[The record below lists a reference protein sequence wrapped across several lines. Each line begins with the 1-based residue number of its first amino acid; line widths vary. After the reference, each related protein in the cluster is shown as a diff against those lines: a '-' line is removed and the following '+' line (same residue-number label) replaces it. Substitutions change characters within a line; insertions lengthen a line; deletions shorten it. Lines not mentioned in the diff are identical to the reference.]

1 MVVAT
6 LIISWLFRNN
16 NSPRQIHNADINQW
30 SSIKAKL
37 SSANSWRK
45 VKKKAPAENHGRHS
59 LPITSQKFL
68 LPFLPDVHGS
78 SWVHQSSAH
87 CSVSAPPGSLTVFL
101 ANHYGQKSQSQKK
114 KLLLSL
120 DCNFIPLL
128 CLFGSRGKQGQ
139 VWASICA
146 LLSQMSSSKILHLR
160 QMNKTKAVEN

>member
-1 MVVAT
+1 MVVVT
-6 LIISWLFRNN
+6 LIISWLSRNN
-16 NSPRQIHNADINQW
+16 NSPRPIHKADINQW

-37 SSANSWRK
+37 SSANSWKK
-45 VKKKAPAENHGRHS
+45 VKKKAPAENRGRHS

-68 LPFLPDVHGS
+68 LPFLPDLHSS
-78 SWVHQSSAH
+78 SWVHQSSVH
-87 CSVSAPPGSLTVFL
+87 CSVLLREALLFFLQIITVRNPR
-101 ANHYGQKSQSQKK
+101 AKK

-128 CLFGSRGKQGQ
+128 CLFGSQGKQGQ
-139 VWASICA
+139 VWASIYA